1 MSKIIIIII
10 IKKATIAKTWQ
21 NNKCMLCGDRD
32 KMINDIIRK
41 CSKLVQ
47 NTQLSREG
55 DLLGIVQESEIW
67 LYEPVVYE
75 QPRICP
81 GE

>member
-1 MSKIIIIII
+1 
-10 IKKATIAKTWQ
+10 
-21 NNKCMLCGDRD
+21 MLCGDRD

-55 DLLGIVQESEIW
+55 DLLGIVQESEI
-67 LYEPVVYE
+67 
-75 QPRICP
+75 
-81 GE
+81 